1 MEGDNIYMN
10 LFNQLREGEEGKKE
24 RRRGRKDKKNITR
37 RGRKYHRNRL
47 RTKFIR
53 NDIIE
58 EEREGKN
65 EGI

>member
-1 MEGDNIYMN
+1 MDGDNIYMN
-10 LFNQLREGEEGKKE
+10 LFNQIREGEEGKKE

-37 RGRKYHRNRL
+37 KGRKYHRNRL
-47 RTKFIR
+47 HTKFRR
-53 NDIIE
+53 NYIIE